1 MDNPM
6 DIIDKEGLLFLL
18 TQLYQDINAK
28 SSVTISTEITNG
40 STNDTAAG
48 TKAVYDFVTA
58 ALADIT
64 HFSAVIV
71 ESLPDTGD
79 TNKLYLVAKASGGTS
94 DDGYDEYL
102 YIGGK
107 WEKIGSTN
115 IDLSGYLKKD
125 DIHVLTN
132 SEITEIIT
140 SAKGG

>member
-1 MDNPM
+1 MGNPM
-6 DIIDKEGLLFLL
+6 DIIDKEGLLFLR

-28 SSVTISTEITNG
+28 SSITISTEITSG
-40 STNDTAAG
+40 STNDTVAG
-48 TKAVYDFVTA
+48 SKAVYDYVTA

-79 TNKLYLVAKASGGTS
+79 TNKLYLVAKASGGTA
-94 DDGYDEYL
+94 DDGYYEYL
-102 YIGGK
+102 YISGK

>member
-1 MDNPM
+1 MNDPM

-28 SSVTISTEITNG
+28 SSVTVSTEINSS
-40 STNDTAAG
+40 STNDTVAG
-48 TKAVYDFVTA
+48 AKAVYDYVTA
-58 ALADIT
+58 ALAGIT

-71 ESLPDTGD
+71 ENLPDTGD
-79 TNKLYLVAKASGGTS
+79 TNKLYLVAKTSGGTS

-107 WEKIGSTN
+107 WEKIGSTS

-125 DIHVLTN
+125 DIHILTN

>member
-28 SSVTISTEITNG
+28 SSVTISTEITSG

-48 TKAVYDFVTA
+48 TKAVYDYVTA
-58 ALADIT
+58 ALADT
-64 HFSAVIV
+64 TRFSAVIV
-71 ESLPDTGD
+71 ESLPETGD
-79 TNKLYLVAKASGGTS
+79 TNKLYLVAKTSGSTA

>member
-28 SSVTISTEITNG
+28 SSITISTEITSG
-40 STNDTAAG
+40 STNDTVAG
-48 TKAVYDFVTA
+48 SKAVYDYVTA

-79 TNKLYLVAKASGGTS
+79 TNKLYLVAKASGGTA

-102 YIGGK
+102 YISGK

-115 IDLSGYLKKD
+115 LDLSGYLKKD
-125 DIHVLTN
+125 DIHILTN

>member
-28 SSVTISTEITNG
+28 SSVTISTEITSG
-40 STNDTAAG
+40 STNDTVAG
-48 TKAVYDFVTA
+48 SKAVYDYVTA
-58 ALADIT
+58 ALADT
-64 HFSAVIV
+64 TRFSAVIV
-71 ESLPDTGD
+71 ENLPETGD
-79 TNKLYLVAKASGGTS
+79 TNKLYLVAKTSGGTS